1 MKGRAAESRR
11 RRSSRFATAAAGL
24 LAGLLAF
31 AFLDAPA
38 MQRLEAPT
46 LDWRFLLRG
55 PIAPSDDVTLLLL
68 DEPSLQALGG
78 WPPSRLHLA
87 QAVEHLS
94 SAGARVVVFD
104 LLFAE
109 SGGSPQERLAD
120 AALAEAIAA
129 AGNVVLGY
137 AFVFNGNRSSLSG
150 VAEPPAAAA
159 LQRYRTSPTA
169 VNSLPRASGAV
180 LPPTSLSN
188 AAAAVGHMSVL
199 LEADGALRC
208 EAAVVVLSDAF
219 YPSLALQAARLFRRL
234 PPSELTA
241 ELGHSLELGRQR
253 FDLDRRMRL
262 PVNFY
267 GSGSRGTAANEPG
280 RGFRSHSLIDLLQG
294 RVPTEELRDKAV
306 IVGSTAIAAAP
317 VFVTPYDAALPSAV
331 YTATVLDNLL
341 QDRSL
346 KRPDWLRGLDILA
359 AGLGAA
365 LAYSAARRL
374 PPTIAPLAF
383 LLPGGLWIGL
393 AYLAFVWWHLW
404 LAIALPLGSMALAA
418 GTGALVHS
426 RAEQR
431 RREAVARERQN
442 LSRYFSP
449 AVAERLAQQSE
460 PYDLSGSQSA
470 TVVFIDIIGFTGL
483 CEDLP
488 GEQAIELLRGF
499 HGHVERAV
507 FAHGG
512 TLDKY
517 LGDGALAV
525 FGVPDPLP
533 EEAARALAAAVEL
546 QVAVSAWSDD
556 LVARGL
562 PRLATAIGVHHGPV
576 IVGDIGGESRFE
588 FTVLGDSVNVAS
600 RLEGLTRQLDVAIV
614 ASEATIEQAGISG
627 RIPLGFHRH
636 GEVSLRG
643 RESQLAVWVWRPTE
657 QHRSDER
664 RAAG

>member
-1 MKGRAAESRR
+1 MEGRSADRQHQRASRL
-11 RRSSRFATAAAGL
+11 ATATVGL

-55 PIAPSDDVTLLLL
+55 PVSPSDDVVLLLL

-87 QAVEHLS
+87 QAVERLS
-94 SAGARVVVFD
+94 SAGARVTVFD

-109 SGGSPQERLAD
+109 SGATLQDRRAD
-120 AALAEAIAA
+120 AVLAEAIAE

-150 VAEPPAAAA
+150 AAEPPAMAA
-159 LQRYRTSPTA
+159 LQHYRTGPA
-169 VNSLPRASGAV
+169 AANRLPHANGAV
-180 LPPTSLSN
+180 LPPASLSD
-188 AAAAVGHMSVL
+188 AAAAIGHMSVL

-208 EAAVVVLSDAF
+208 EATVVALGDGF

-241 ELGHSLELGRQR
+241 DLGRSLELGRQR
-253 FDLDRRMRL
+253 VDLDSRMRL

-267 GSGSRGTAANEPG
+267 GSGAPG
-280 RGFRSHSLIDLLQG
+280 SDGGFRSYSLIDLLQG
-294 RVPTEELRDKAV
+294 RVPAEGLRDKAV

-359 AGLGAA
+359 AALGAG
-365 LAYSAARRL
+365 LAYAAARRL
-374 PPTIAPLAF
+374 SPTVAPLAF
-383 LLPGGLWIGL
+383 LLPGGLWVAL
-393 AYLAFVWWHLW
+393 AYLAFVWWSLW
-404 LAIALPLGSMALAA
+404 LAVALPLAVMALAA

-460 PYDLSGSQSA
+460 PYGLSGSQSA

-483 CEDLP
+483 CERLS
-488 GEQAIELLRGF
+488 GEQAIDLLRGF
-499 HGHVERAV
+499 HAQVERAV

-533 EEAARALAAAVEL
+533 EEAACALAAAVDL
-546 QVAVSAWSDD
+546 QAALSGWSDD

-562 PRLATAIGVHHGPV
+562 PRLEAAIGIHHGPV

-600 RLEGLTRQLDVAIV
+600 RLEGLTRDLDVAIV
-614 ASEATIEQAGISG
+614 ASEATIEQAGVSG

-643 RESQLAVWVWRPTE
+643 RESQIAVWVWRPAE
-657 QHRSDER
+657 QSRSGER